1 MKRRQKGKLA
11 KNKFF
16 SLIGSQRKHIKP
28 DMPLIF
34 NWEFFWENTNVFW
47 KLKFPLSSS
56 RRNGNIYKV
65 AKQLFSSTIRCLL
78 FCNLTDIFS
87 LNLQIVFIS
96 PHHSLL
102 TFFWKITLKIESLQF
117 IYLILLL
124 MSWELFRQ
132 KLAIMRK
139 INIMGVVFKLSRV
152 SIWDTIRDI

>member
-1 MKRRQKGKLA
+1 MKRRQKGKIA

-56 RRNGNIYKV
+56 RRNSNIYKV
-65 AKQLFSSTIRCLL
+65 AEQLFTSTIRCLL
-78 FCNLTDIFS
+78 FCDLSNIFL
-87 LNLQIVFIS
+87 LNLQIV
-96 PHHSLL
+96 
-102 TFFWKITLKIESLQF
+102 
-117 IYLILLL
+117 YLILLL

-139 INIMGVVFKLSRV
+139 TNIMGVVFKLPRV
-152 SIWDTIRDI
+152 SIWDAINYNSSDLKVPSIGSQRKRLKNTPFR